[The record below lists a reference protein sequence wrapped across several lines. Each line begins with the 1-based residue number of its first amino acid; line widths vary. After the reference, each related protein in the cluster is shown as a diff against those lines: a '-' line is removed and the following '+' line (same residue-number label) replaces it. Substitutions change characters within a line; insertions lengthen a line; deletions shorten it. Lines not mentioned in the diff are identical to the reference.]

1 MFKKLH
7 DFRIYLLLI
16 PACIA
21 IYFGLQDVA
30 YAWASLMLA
39 VPVFAGIALA
49 LRKFLFHTDVSAAAD
64 EAMLSPTGAGLVVIA
79 DRIFV
84 VAIFLGGILW
94 LRH

>member
-1 MFKKLH
+1 MLKNLH
-7 DFRIYLLLI
+7 DFRIYLLLL

-30 YAWASLMLA
+30 YAWASLLLA
-39 VPVFAGIALA
+39 IPVFAGIALA

-64 EAMLSPTGAGLVVIA
+64 EAMQSPIGAGIVVLA
-79 DRIFV
+79 DRLFV